1 MKIAWEN
8 SQHFARLAM
17 VLLAKWPEYQV
28 HLGREAAIISQGN
41 QYCGLMKCWLF
52 SEANMKVKYKGQ
64 YSHSVIS
71 KLSTSLSFVVT
82 PLSVSV
88 TNVDNFEL

>member
-1 MKIAWEN
+1 
-8 SQHFARLAM
+8 
-17 VLLAKWPEYQV
+17 
-28 HLGREAAIISQGN
+28 
-41 QYCGLMKCWLF
+41 
-52 SEANMKVKYKGQ
+52 MKVKYRGR

-71 KLSTSLSFVVT
+71 KLSISLSFVVT